1 MHQKTMIEIK
11 IEYLPE
17 ESDGS
22 LCEGCEQV
30 IKGTMYVM
38 TLMEDTPIAKYCVLC
53 KLKLEDSP

>member
-1 MHQKTMIEIK
+1 MIEIK

-30 IKGTMYVM
+30 IKGAMYVM

-53 KLKLEDSP
+53 KLKLEE